1 MSANLAY
8 SALCFIMLHTMVWFS
23 ANLQF
28 VGGGWTTKSIWVALT
43 LSIPITLC
51 AYYGTRFG
59 YQTLSESVWGVRFF
73 AFALSYLTFPFL
85 TYYLLGESMF
95 TIKTLLCV
103 ILSFAILAIQLFM

>member
-1 MSANLAY
+1 MTTNLFY
-8 SALCFIMLHTMVWFS
+8 SAICFIMLHAMVWFS

-28 VGGGWTTKSIWVALT
+28 VGENWTTKSLWVALS

-51 AYYGTRFG
+51 AYYGSRFG
-59 YQTLSESVWGVRFF
+59 YGALSESAWGVRFF
-73 AFALSYLTFPFL
+73 AFALSYFIFPFL

-103 ILSFAILAIQLFM
+103 MLSFAILAIQIFM